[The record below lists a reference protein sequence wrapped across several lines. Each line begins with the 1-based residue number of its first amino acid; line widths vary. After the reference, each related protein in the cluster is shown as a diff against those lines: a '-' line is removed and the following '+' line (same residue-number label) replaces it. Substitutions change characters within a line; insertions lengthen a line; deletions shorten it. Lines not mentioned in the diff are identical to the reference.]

1 MIKPKIIR
9 WTWHATSMG
18 NRNAYRGLVVVV
30 VEDEGMRPLGRHT
43 GTWEDYTAMD
53 LDKIG

>member
-1 MIKPKIIR
+1 
-9 WTWHATSMG
+9 MG

-30 VEDEGMRPLGRHT
+30 VVDEGMRPLGRHT